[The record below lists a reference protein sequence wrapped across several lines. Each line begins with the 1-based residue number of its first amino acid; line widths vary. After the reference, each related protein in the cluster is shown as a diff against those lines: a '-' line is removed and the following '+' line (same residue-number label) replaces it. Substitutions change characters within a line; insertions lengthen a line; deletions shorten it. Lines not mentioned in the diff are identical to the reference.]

1 MRNRKNEAK
10 LIIPLY
16 LVYASTVFGEGL
28 NCMIINVL
36 DPVYSLM
43 EDIFNN
49 HYQYIVLKS

>member
-1 MRNRKNEAK
+1 MRNRKNKAK

-16 LVYASTVFGEGL
+16 LVQESIVFGEGL
-28 NCMIINVL
+28 NCMIIYVL